1 MAIVRR
7 VGPGSAFKVGLVL
20 YALMGLVLGICMAFV
35 SMVAGSLGGLG
46 HSPVPGS
53 GGTGGSWDARSFGL
67 GMGLGAII
75 FFPVIYGLIGGV
87 FAAIGAAVYNLV
99 AGWVGGLEVDIN

>member
-20 YALMGLVLGICMAFV
+20 YALMGLVLGICMAFG

-99 AGWVGGLEVDIN
+99 AGWVGGLE